1 MKKIIFGLAAVAML
15 AMGSCSKE
23 QTATTGSNPLTDTIS
38 TTVDFYLV
46 VAGKLLYGLQHL
58 CANHGAAFGCFARRS
73 CQCGLEGTQEFHF
86 LLGSEVGAALRT

>member
-38 TTVDFYLV
+38 
-46 VAGKLLYGLQHL
+46 Q
-58 CANHGAAFGCFARRS
+58 
-73 CQCGLEGTQEFHF
+73 
-86 LLGSEVGAALRT
+86 

>member
-38 TTVDFYLV
+38 TT
-46 VAGKLLYGLQHL
+46 
-58 CANHGAAFGCFARRS
+58 FG
-73 CQCGLEGTQEFHF
+73 QY
-86 LLGSEVGAALRT
+86 VGANLAMQCADFTP